1 MTTTNP
7 EGFHHNTPGAMS
19 LLSQAYD
26 IAYNP
31 RNTKWIAPLL
41 IAADA
46 ALCGIIIDK
55 VACTH
60 HHENT
65 CSAAHRANA

>member
-1 MTTTNP
+1 
-7 EGFHHNTPGAMS
+7 MS

-41 IAADA
+41 MVADA

-55 VACTH
+55 VACTR

-65 CSAAHRANA
+65 CSTARQC